1 MKRTRATWIIAWAI
15 VGAMTAESAWAVT
28 LYREDFPSPAGDGT
42 LASVGWDGTNIGVSG
57 HSAGLF
63 GDATNGFHWWFSNTA
78 IAAATTTT
86 EMSFTT
92 ELSAINST
100 TPALTVAWEQ
110 RLERQFDDAFAD
122 ASGTGTPVDVRIALR
137 VGGQWYASANA
148 TSSGNTVSTT
158 WTPQSFAFNPAAA
171 NWLLLGGVDATPGVT
186 LGANPGSNLSGTITG
201 AGFVSSFKQRQTIN
215 YNFLDIS
222 GVPEPTSLGL
232 MACAALGFAAIRR
245 KRSV

>member
-1 MKRTRATWIIAWAI
+1 MA
-15 VGAMTAESAWAVT
+15 AESARAVS

-63 GDATNGFHWWFSNTA
+63 GDATDGFHWWFSNTA

-92 ELSAINST
+92 EMAPIDST

-110 RLERQFDDAFAD
+110 RLERQFDDAFGD
-122 ASGTGTPVDVRIALR
+122 ASGTGTPVDVRVALR

-148 TSSGNTVSTT
+148 ISSGNTVSAT
-158 WTPQSFAFNPAAA
+158 WTPQSLAFNPAAA
-171 NWLLLGGVDATPGVT
+171 NWLVLSDVDATPGVT
-186 LGANPGSNLSGTITG
+186 LGAAAGSNLSGTITG

-215 YNFLDIS
+215 FNFMEIS
-222 GVPEPTSLGL
+222 GVPEPASLGL
-232 MACAALGFAAIRR
+232 AACAAIGLAAIRR
-245 KRSV
+245 KRAA